1 MKRDFPCHDER
12 ARELLRRRLAD
23 RAQVLL
29 DEISAS
35 LRGGGLALDR
45 REPETDDTEA
55 AVTAAAVERDSV
67 ELRQIEAA
75 LERMREGMYGLCP
88 DCGGALTWARLDA
101 KPEAAR
107 CVACETATEHRP
119 TSSATL

>member
-1 MKRDFPCHDER
+1 MKRDLPCPDAR
-12 ARELLRRRLAD
+12 ARELLRRRLVD

-35 LRGGGLALDR
+35 LRGGGLALDP
-45 REPETDDTEA
+45 REPETDDAEA
-55 AVTAAAVERDSV
+55 AVTVASAERDSV
-67 ELRQIEAA
+67 ELREIEAA
-75 LERMREGMYGLCP
+75 LERMREGTYGLCP

-101 KPEAAR
+101 KPEASR
-107 CVACETATEHRP
+107 CVACEGATERRS